1 MKVITSS
8 ADPPQQQD
16 LSTIHHRRPI
26 PQQASN
32 MKITALH
39 LRFTIACVAMT
50 ASHLV
55 LGWAP
60 PSSSSKSSSFQKHR
74 HPSAVTV
81 ALHSSSTNEN
91 ANVNSNDRPICWLD
105 LDRRSVLATFVSATF
120 ALSNACASPVLAA
133 ASSST
138 SSNAKPQEFT
148 NVSAEAP
155 APAGETPFRTLPSG
169 VQIKDFRV
177 GAGDAT
183 VTLNSPNVAIQ
194 CSGRLLNLNGVVFY
208 NTKNNNPDGFGAI
221 PLTVDLGKGQ
231 MLPGLE
237 QGLVGM
243 KKGGI
248 RRIIVPQNLAYNQFP
263 DLEPKPMTATEQRA
277 LDSVVKNP
285 RRDGTILF
293 DVQVER
299 VK

>member
-1 MKVITSS
+1 MSMAS
-8 ADPPQQQD
+8 NADLPQHQD
-16 LSTIHHRRPI
+16 LSTIIRHHHPD
-26 PQQASN
+26 PQQPSV
-32 MKITALH
+32 MKIALH
-39 LRFTIACVAMT
+39 LRFTIACVGMT

-60 PSSSSKSSSFQKHR
+60 SSSKSSSFQKYR
-74 HPSAVTV
+74 YPSAVTV

-91 ANVNSNDRPICWLD
+91 DSGNENGSEKPTHWLD
-105 LDRRSVLATFVSATF
+105 LDRRTVLATFISTTF
-120 ALSNACASPVLAA
+120 ALSNACASPALAA
-133 ASSST
+133 T
-138 SSNAKPQEFT
+138 SSATSNTKPQEFT
-148 NVSAEAP
+148 NISSEAP
-155 APAGETPFRTLPSG
+155 APAGETPFRTLASG

-183 VTLNSPNVAIQ
+183 VRENSSNVAIQ

-237 QGLVGM
+237 QGLMGM

-263 DLEPKPMTATEQRA
+263 GLEPIPMTATEQRA
-277 LDSVVKNP
+277 LDSVVRNA

-299 VK
+299 LK